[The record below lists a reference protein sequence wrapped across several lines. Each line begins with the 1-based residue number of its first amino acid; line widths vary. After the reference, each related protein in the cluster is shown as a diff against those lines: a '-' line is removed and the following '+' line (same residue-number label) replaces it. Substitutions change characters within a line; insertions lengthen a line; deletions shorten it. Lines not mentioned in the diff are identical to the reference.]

1 MVQIIIKK
9 HKENTKKH
17 KKKRGENVP
26 FSVLRHPL
34 GPNEHVARTYVTNS
48 A

>member
-9 HKENTKKH
+9 HKETR
-17 KKKRGENVP
+17 KKKGENVP

-34 GPNEHVARTYVTNS
+34 GPNEHVARTYVTSS